1 MVERI
6 RESVVTAIVLSHL
19 VLLSCSSS
27 INQGG
32 AQNAPAAPTHIR
44 LAVVAQ
50 GLEVAWDPIPE
61 ATHYTLFW
69 GTERGEYRSLVNCNG
84 PAVVLSGLN
93 REQLYFLAVS
103 AWNQRGESNFSKEE
117 TLVYDDGSG
126 CPEAYL
132 AKGNDLMNNGY
143 YAGAHA
149 YFSAAIRLDPANLH
163 AYQSR
168 ATLHEKIN
176 RPDLAREDEAMAQ
189 RLFKKKR
196 ISLRQAGK

>member
-27 INQGG
+27 INHGG
-32 AQNAPAAPTHIR
+32 AKNAPAAPTHVR

-50 GLEVAWDPIPE
+50 GLKVAWDPVTG
-61 ATHYTLFW
+61 ANHYTLFW
-69 GTERGEYRSLVNCNG
+69 GTERGEYRSLVNCDG

-93 REQLYFLAVS
+93 REQLYFLAVT
-103 AWNQRGESNFSKEE
+103 AWNQSGESNFSKEA

-126 CPEAYL
+126 RPEAYL
-132 AKGNDLMNNGY
+132 ARGNDLMNNGH
-143 YAGAHA
+143 YAGAYA
-149 YFSAAIRLDPANLH
+149 YFSAAIRLDPANLQ

-168 ATLHEKIN
+168 AALHEKIN
-176 RPDLAREDEAMAQ
+176 RPDLARKDEAMAQ
-189 RLFKKKR
+189 RLFKKRR
-196 ISLRQAGK
+196 ISLRQAGR

>member
-6 RESVVTAIVLSHL
+6 RESVLIAIVLSHL

-27 INQGG
+27 VNQGS
-32 AQNAPAAPTHIR
+32 AQEAPPAPTQVR
-44 LAVVAQ
+44 LAIVAQ
-50 GLEVAWDPIPE
+50 GLEVAWDPVPG
-61 ATHYTLFW
+61 ANHYTLFW

-93 REQLYFLAVS
+93 REQLYFLAVT
-103 AWNQRGESNFSKEE
+103 AWNQSGESNFSKEQI
-117 TLVYDDGSG
+117 LVYDDGSG
-126 CPEAYL
+126 RPETYL
-132 AKGNDLMNNGY
+132 AKGHDLMNNGY

-149 YFSAAIRLDPANLH
+149 YFSAAIRLDPANLQ

-168 ATLHEKIN
+168 AMLHEKIN

-196 ISLRQAGK
+196 ISLRETGR